1 MEKFFYTVK
10 NAEGKT
16 IKGQIEARDEKV
28 AVELLRKRELFVVKL
43 KPKTDGRSIAFLDR
57 FIDRVTHRQVTTFTR
72 QLATM
77 VVAGLSVTDSLVI
90 LESQTERKFGRVVA
104 QILRDVEGGLS
115 FAAALER
122 HPLVFSKVY
131 IALVR
136 VGEAAGALDQTLG
149 RLAETME
156 KQEEF
161 KAKVKGALIY
171 PSIVLTGMV
180 VVAIVMLV
188 FVIPRLTSLY
198 QDFGAELPATTQ
210 VLINTSKFTNRFW
223 YLFLALV
230 ILSVMAFRSWLRTP
244 RGKHKF
250 DLYLLRIPIAG
261 PLRGE
266 VILTEFT
273 RTMALLVSAGISI
286 VEALTIVKEALDSTV
301 FQDSLGEAVKSVE
314 KGFPLAATLAREP
327 YFPAIVPQMIAVGE
341 ETGKLDEVL
350 TKLSRY
356 FEEEAEQ
363 KIKGLTTAIEP
374 LIMIVLGFGV
384 GFLVIAVILPIYNLT
399 SQF

>member
-10 NAEGKT
+10 NTEGKT
-16 IKGQIEARDEKV
+16 LRGQIEARDEKA

-43 KPKTDGRSIAFLDR
+43 KPKTDGRSVALFDR
-57 FIDRVTHRQVTTFTR
+57 FFDRVTHRQVTTFTR

-77 VVAGLSVTDSLVI
+77 VVAGLSVTDALVI

-131 IALVR
+131 VALVK
-136 VGEAAGALDQTLG
+136 VGEAAGALDETMG
-149 RLAETME
+149 RLSETME

-171 PSIVLTGMV
+171 PSIVLSGMGV
-180 VVAIVMLV
+180 VTIVMLV

-198 QDFGAELPATTQ
+198 QDFGAELPATTRLLISVSGFTRHFWYMFG
-210 VLINTSKFTNRFW
+210 VLIV
-223 YLFLALV
+223 LV
-230 ILSVMAFRSWLRTP
+230 IAALRAWLRTP
-244 RGKHKF
+244 KGKHKF

-261 PLRGE
+261 PLLGQ

-286 VEALTIVKEALDSTV
+286 VEALTIVREALDSQV
-301 FQDSLGEAVKSVE
+301 YQESLREAVKSVE
-314 KGFPLAATLAREP
+314 KGFPLAATLARDP

-356 FEEEAEQ
+356 FELEAEQ

>member
-10 NAEGKT
+10 NAEGKA
-16 IKGQIEARDEKV
+16 IRGQIEARDARA

-43 KPKTDGRSIAFLDR
+43 KPKTDGRSVAFLDR
-57 FIDRVTHRQVTTFTR
+57 FFDRVTHRQVTTFTN

-77 VVAGLSVTDSLVI
+77 VVAGLSVTDALVI
-90 LESQTERKFGRVVA
+90 LESQTERKFGRILS
-104 QILRDVEGGLS
+104 QILRDVEGGMT

-122 HPLVFSKVY
+122 YPFVFSKVY
-131 IALVR
+131 VALVR
-136 VGEAAGALDQTLG
+136 VGEAAGVLDETLG

-171 PSIVLTGMV
+171 PTIVLTGMG

-198 QDFGAELPATTQ
+198 QDFGAELPTATQ
-210 VLINTSKFTNRFW
+210 ILISASEFARRFW
-223 YLFLALV
+223 YMFGAL
-230 ILSVMAFRSWLRTP
+230 IALSVVAFRAWMRTP
-244 RGKHKF
+244 KGKYKF

-266 VILTEFT
+266 VVLTEFT

-286 VEALTIVKEALDSTV
+286 VEALTIVKEALDSQV
-301 FQDSLGEAVKSVE
+301 YQESLTEAVQSVE
-314 KGFPLAATLAREP
+314 KGFPLAATLARDP
-327 YFPAIVPQMIAVGE
+327 YFPPIVPQMIAVGE

-350 TKLSRY
+350 TKLSKY
-356 FEEEAEQ
+356 FESEAEQ

-374 LIMIVLGFGV
+374 LIMIVLGVGV